1 MVERFRAFKYTMN
14 LQQKQKINK
23 LNHWADR
30 LLGIKPYKRK
40 KPKKNKL
47 SLEDKKTINEY
58 NKFTKEHS

>member
-1 MVERFRAFKYTMN
+1 MN
-14 LQQKQKINK
+14 LQQKQNINK

-58 NKFTKEHS
+58 SKFTKEHS